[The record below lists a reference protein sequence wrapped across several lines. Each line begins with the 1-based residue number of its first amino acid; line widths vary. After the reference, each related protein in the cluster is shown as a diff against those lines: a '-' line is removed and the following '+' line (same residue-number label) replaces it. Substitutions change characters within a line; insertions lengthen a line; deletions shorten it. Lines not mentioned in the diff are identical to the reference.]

1 MAESVIE
8 QYKMAYHNNSI
19 GYDSI
24 VYYSIV
30 YCSQCSKRA
39 NTGSLCS
46 MPSRPIIEL
55 FNTVAL
61 WIGFLVVV
69 IIFIN
74 WSTSWSSIIYYSF
87 QPFNQLAIQ
96 NFDSCVVH
104 KSLQSQGVAFPSNS
118 TIIQTVLSL
127 TSNKHRIP
135 FFVISL
141 YFNQFDECLFSLL
154 LIE

>member
-1 MAESVIE
+1 MTESVIE

-87 QPFNQLAIQ
+87 QPFN
-96 NFDSCVVH
+96 
-104 KSLQSQGVAFPSNS
+104 
-118 TIIQTVLSL
+118 
-127 TSNKHRIP
+127 
-135 FFVISL
+135 
-141 YFNQFDECLFSLL
+141 
-154 LIE
+154 